1 MIDLLLSVLFASSLF
16 VILKYFERFQIN
28 NFQAIVVNYFVAFFM
43 GFLLSDEMVSV
54 SFIVTKSWFF
64 GSVILGI
71 LFITIFNVTALIAQK
86 GGLSVASVA
95 GKMSLVIPVLFGI
108 IVYKESFSFFKF
120 IGIILALLAVFLTSK
135 KNNGVAFNKSILLL
149 TFILFLGA
157 GTIDTLVKYIEMNF
171 VAPDELIYYIATTFL
186 IAGSIGITILIY
198 QLIFKKKSI
207 LFKNIIGGIVLGIPN
222 YFSLYFLIKAL
233 QHPTLES
240 STVFTINNVM
250 IVMLTTILGVVLFK
264 EYLSV
269 RNKVGILLSIVAI
282 LMFYL

>member
-1 MIDLLLSVLFASSLF
+1 MIYLLLSVLFASSLF
-16 VILKYFERFQIN
+16 VILKYFEKYQIN
-28 NFQAIVVNYFVAFFM
+28 NFQAIVVNYFVAFTM

-54 SFIVTKSWFF
+54 NFIVTKSWFF

-71 LFITIFNVTALIAQK
+71 LFITIFNVTALTAQR

-108 IVYKESFSFFKF
+108 IVYEESFSVFKF
-120 IGIILALLAVFLTSK
+120 IGIVLALLAVFLTSK
-135 KNNGVAFNKSILLL
+135 KSNGVEFNKSILLL

-157 GTIDTLVKYIEMNF
+157 GIIDTLVKYIEMNY
-171 VAPDELIYYIATTFL
+171 VATDELIYYIATTFL
-186 IAGSIGITILIY
+186 IAGCIGISILMF
-198 QLIFKKKSI
+198 QLISKKTSI

-240 STVFTINNVM
+240 STVFTINNVL
-250 IVMLTTILGVVLFK
+250 IVLVTSLLGIVLFK

-282 LMFYL
+282 LMFYI

>member
-1 MIDLLLSVLFASSLF
+1 MIYLLLSVFFASSLF
-16 VILKYFERFQIN
+16 VILKYFEKYQIN
-28 NFQAIVVNYFVAFFM
+28 NFQAIVVNYFVAFSM
-43 GFLLSDEMVSV
+43 GFLLSDKMVSV
-54 SFIVTKSWFF
+54 NFIVTKSWFF

-71 LFITIFNVTALIAQK
+71 LFITIFNVTALTAQR

-108 IVYKESFSFFKF
+108 IVYQESFSLYKF
-120 IGIILALLAVFLTSK
+120 IGFILALLAVFLTSK
-135 KNNGVAFNKSILLL
+135 KSNGVAFNKSILLL
-149 TFILFLGA
+149 TAILFMGA
-157 GTIDTLVKYIEMNF
+157 GTIDTLVKYIEMKY
-171 VAPDELIYYIATTFL
+171 VATDELIYYIATTFL
-186 IAGSIGITILIY
+186 IAGCIGIAILMF
-198 QLIFKKKSI
+198 QLISKKTSI
-207 LFKNIIGGIVLGIPN
+207 LFKNIIGGIVLGVPN

-240 STVFTINNVM
+240 STIFTINNVL
-250 IVMLTTILGVVLFK
+250 IVLVTSLLGIMLFK

>member
-86 GGLSVASVA
+86 GGLSVASVT

-108 IVYKESFSFFKF
+108 IVYKESFSVFKL
-120 IGIILALLAVFLTSK
+120 IGFILALLAVFLTSK
-135 KNNGVAFNKSILLL
+135 KSNGVEFNKSILLL

-157 GTIDTLVKYIEMNF
+157 GIIDTLVKYIEKNY
-171 VAPDELIYYIATTFL
+171 VATDELIYYIATTFL

-207 LFKNIIGGIVLGIPN
+207 LFKNIVGGIVLGIPN

-233 QHPTLES
+233 QHQTLES
-240 STVFTINNVM
+240 STVFTINNVL
-250 IVMLTTILGVVLFK
+250 IVLVTSLLGIVLFK

-269 RNKVGILLSIVAI
+269 KNKIGILLSIIAI
-282 LMFYL
+282 MMFYI

>member
-108 IVYKESFSFFKF
+108 IVYKESFSVFKL
-120 IGIILALLAVFLTSK
+120 IGFILALLAVFLTSK
-135 KNNGVAFNKSILLL
+135 KSNGVAFNKSILLL

-207 LFKNIIGGIVLGIPN
+207 LFKNIVGGIVLGIPN

>member
-108 IVYKESFSFFKF
+108 IVYKESFSVFKL
-120 IGIILALLAVFLTSK
+120 IGFILALLAVFLTSK
-135 KNNGVAFNKSILLL
+135 KSNGVAFNKSILLL

-157 GTIDTLVKYIEMNF
+157 GIIDTLVKYIEKNY
-171 VAPDELIYYIATTFL
+171 VATDELIYYIATTFL

-207 LFKNIIGGIVLGIPN
+207 LFKNIVGGIVLGIPN

>member
-157 GTIDTLVKYIEMNF
+157 GIIDTLVKYIEKNY
-171 VAPDELIYYIATTFL
+171 VATDELIYYIATTFL

-207 LFKNIIGGIVLGIPN
+207 LFKNIVGGIVLGIPN

-233 QHPTLES
+233 QHQTLES
-240 STVFTINNVM
+240 STVFTINNVL
-250 IVMLTTILGVVLFK
+250 IVLVTSLLGIVLFK

-269 RNKVGILLSIVAI
+269 KNKIGILLSIIAI
-282 LMFYL
+282 MMFYI

>member
-1 MIDLLLSVLFASSLF
+1 
-16 VILKYFERFQIN
+16 
-28 NFQAIVVNYFVAFFM
+28 M

-54 SFIVTKSWFF
+54 NFIVTKSWFF

-71 LFITIFNVTALIAQK
+71 LFITIFNVTALTAQR

-108 IVYKESFSFFKF
+108 IVYEESFSVFKF
-120 IGIILALLAVFLTSK
+120 IGIVLALLAVFLTSK
-135 KNNGVAFNKSILLL
+135 KSNGVAFNKSILLL

-157 GTIDTLVKYIEMNF
+157 GIIDTLVKYIEMNY
-171 VAPDELIYYIATTFL
+171 VATDELIYYIATTFL
-186 IAGSIGITILIY
+186 IAGCIGISILMF
-198 QLIFKKKSI
+198 QLISKKTSI
-207 LFKNIIGGIVLGIPN
+207 LFKNIIGGIVLGVPN

-240 STVFTINNVM
+240 STIFTINNVL
-250 IVMLTTILGVVLFK
+250 IVLVTSLLGIMLFK

>member
-207 LFKNIIGGIVLGIPN
+207 LFKNIVGGIVLGIPN

>member
-43 GFLLSDEMVSV
+43 GFLLSDEMVSI

-207 LFKNIIGGIVLGIPN
+207 LFKNIVGGIVLGIPN